1 MGLLDKLKDTVSAVA
16 EKAKETVDTAK
27 AAYEQKKAEEA
38 QHKAEMEALA
48 AGKANEIVSSI
59 KAYENGGSFFK
70 NTTKEELLKFTKEF
84 YDKIL
89 MPANSVSKSK
99 I

>member
-59 KAYENGGSFFK
+59 KAYENDGSFVKDIHMRFD
-70 NTTKEELLKFTKEF
+70 LKDAGYASPPPQLT
-84 YDKIL
+84 
-89 MPANSVSKSK
+89 
-99 I
+99 